1 MESKRQSQQEG
12 DERGVQILVHGS
24 KRRRED
30 SQQSDTFRTI
40 NNQIGISGTKPY
52 HLVFKNELPAT
63 IYTNSKIQAKGN
75 TPLEVAL
82 VDIESQSTV
91 TEGSLSSIKI
101 EICVLNGE
109 FGSNGL
115 EDWSSDQ
122 FNSKI
127 LPPRDNKGQLLKG
140 DTIITLENGVG
151 YITNPEITD
160 NSSWIRTRRFR
171 LGAKVAQSNL
181 KDAINIREGI
191 SKPFI
196 VKDARGE
203 KKHDT
208 PSLNDET
215 WRLKHISKSGEVC
228 QRLSKHGIN
237 TVEDLLK
244 EHETNPSSLP
254 EKFGKISKKK
264 LEQIIKHAQ
273 KAKHD
278 KTCVAEATFEGQNYH
293 SGKNILISDEREHYK
308 NLKDPVPI
316 ETVTH
321 ELVKALT
328 PVTAQYSAPYQDVQ
342 QLDFPIEEISRL
354 MDSLNW
360 SVEGQFVDGNIWPV
374 AIDDQNLSCSMIPPE
389 AECSNRSS
397 FPNSAM
403 YKSDKGKSKMTDT
416 KRKKTNA
423 VVVGNLPTA
432 FDRNTSILNVDP
444 AKDTPNADP
453 FLMPEP
459 DSQLVRDNNFHQL
472 ELPGTFP
479 GQPIQSL
486 RDLVRPHHRS
496 CALIIHCK
504 KLNFKVYL
512 VKKEN
517 DQVPER
523 GRKENKSKQ
532 GLSWKPYRNK
542 AMEWWKGRGGEG
554 QRQRQHTT
562 QWKKRRSSP
571 FNIQILEE
579 EEP

>member
-30 SQQSDTFRTI
+30 SQQSDTFRIVRSLRSLVHLKNDIVPCLENLVQRLVREELECQLTRTI

-82 VDIESQSTV
+82 FDIESQSTV

-278 KTCVAEATFEGQNYH
+278 KTCVSEATFEGQNYH

-397 FPNSAM
+397 FPNSAL
-403 YKSDKGKSKMTDT
+403 YKSDKGKSKM
-416 KRKKTNA
+416 
-423 VVVGNLPTA
+423 V
-432 FDRNTSILNVDP
+432 
-444 AKDTPNADP
+444 
-453 FLMPEP
+453 
-459 DSQLVRDNNFHQL
+459 
-472 ELPGTFP
+472 
-479 GQPIQSL
+479 
-486 RDLVRPHHRS
+486 
-496 CALIIHCK
+496 
-504 KLNFKVYL
+504 
-512 VKKEN
+512 
-517 DQVPER
+517 
-523 GRKENKSKQ
+523 
-532 GLSWKPYRNK
+532 
-542 AMEWWKGRGGEG
+542 
-554 QRQRQHTT
+554 
-562 QWKKRRSSP
+562 
-571 FNIQILEE
+571 
-579 EEP
+579 